1 LRLLQAKV
9 PDELNGPSSSVT
21 VPRMSRRASAT
32 RQRPGRAQQRHAE
45 RHRRAQRREHRLR
58 RFALLSV
65 IAFVM
70 VLTLALTAFDTS
82 GAPRVAAFT
91 PAPAQRLLPVGSPQ
105 PLVIAKLG
113 DLRLQ
118 LPIPLSRVTATAF
131 YGAGE
136 GALALEP
143 VGRQANEG
151 LLARLGHK
159 LFGGGGHGPSWYQ
172 IGGGQGPHTSGL
184 DVGAAP
190 GTTVYAPVDGR
201 VVGLTPYIIDG
212 RTYGERIEIQPAQ
225 SPSVVVS
232 LTHVSALE
240 SLSVGSTV
248 AAAQTPLAT
257 VIDLTGVERQSL
269 AQYTNDAGNHVAIE
283 VRPAA
288 TLALS

>member
-1 LRLLQAKV
+1 M
-9 PDELNGPSSSVT
+9 
-21 VPRMSRRASAT
+21 PRHAGAT
-32 RQRPGRAQQRHAE
+32 RQRPSRAQQRQAE
-45 RHRRAQRREHRLR
+45 RRRRAQRREHRLR
-58 RFALLSV
+58 RFAVLSV

-82 GAPRVAAFT
+82 GAPRVAALA

-118 LPIPLSRVTATAF
+118 LPISSSRVTAIGF
-131 YGAGE
+131 HGAGE
-136 GALALEP
+136 GALALAP

-159 LFGGGGHGPSWYQ
+159 LFGGGGHGPVWYQ

-184 DVGAAP
+184 DVGAAS
-190 GTTVYAPVDGR
+190 GTVVYSPVDGR
-201 VVGLTPYIIDG
+201 IVGLTPYIVNGD
-212 RTYGERIEIQPAQ
+212 TYGERIDIQPARA
-225 SPSVVVS
+225 PSVVVS
-232 LTHVSALE
+232 LTHVAALE

-248 AAAQTPLAT
+248 SAAQTPLAT
-257 VIDLTGVERQSL
+257 VIDLTGVERESL